1 MSQEK
6 NYKKLIWILILI
18 ILLIFLFIIYN
29 KFLSVDTKVT
39 PLEPEVDTESIQE
52 LEELEEKVEEAKD
65 EDEDDDEDEEV
76 KELEEK
82 VEDLE
87 EKVEDL
93 EDEAKEEE
101 KKEEL
106 EEKVE
111 DLEEKVED
119 LEEEKEEA
127 KEEEKEEAVAYEGEN
142 FINLISPNDGA
153 GFSTEPIEF
162 TGKVSPNTEKIVV
175 KATGGDPNCNEN
187 TDGACAKYINDTY
200 TLASFEL
207 GDDSF
212 IYRAKYEWDNL
223 TGGMNNYK
231 FTAHF
236 DDGSSKST
244 ELSIESYV
252 NAGAI
257 PSMITINSP
266 VDGKKFNLN
275 ELPIEF
281 TGSVS
286 KNTTK
291 IVVTAT
297 AENPTCISLLKTD
310 KDVVCTPYMNDVYTL
325 KDFKHG
331 DDSFIYRAKIEWGN
345 LIESP
350 KENHYIFTAHFDD
363 GSTESVSIGVNFFPY
378 F

>member
-6 NYKKLIWILILI
+6 NLKNLVWILIVI
-18 ILLIFLFIIYN
+18 ILLTVSFIVYD
-29 KFLSVDTKVT
+29 KVLSVDKDVT
-39 PLEPEVDTESIQE
+39 PVEPELDTEVI
-52 LEELEEKVEEAKD
+52 EELEEKVEEAKD
-65 EDEDDDEDEEV
+65 EDDDEV

-93 EDEAKEEE
+93 E
-101 KKEEL
+101 
-106 EEKVE
+106 
-111 DLEEKVED
+111 
-119 LEEEKEEA
+119 EEA

-162 TGKVSPNTEKIVV
+162 TGEVSPNTEKIVV
-175 KATGGDPNCNEN
+175 TATGGNPDCNADFEASYGG
-187 TDGACAKYINDTY
+187 TCAKYINDTY

-212 IYRAKYEWDNL
+212 IYRVKYEWDNL

-257 PSMITINSP
+257 PSMISVSSP
-266 VDGKKFNLN
+266 ADGSTFITASQENPDKVTQ
-275 ELPIEF
+275 LPIKF

-286 KNTTK
+286 INTTK

-297 AENPTCISLLKTD
+297 GGDINCDESSLDELNQPPFCIMYF
-310 KDVVCTPYMNDVYTL
+310 KDIYTL

-331 DDSFIYRAKIEWGN
+331 DESFIYRVDFKWDN
-345 LIESP
+345 LTMD
-350 KENHYIFTAHFDD
+350 KNTYTFTAHFDD
-363 GSTESVSIGVNFFPY
+363 GSTQSEQVTIY
-378 F
+378 IEIEQ

>member
-6 NYKKLIWILILI
+6 NLKNLVWILIVI
-18 ILLIFLFIIYN
+18 ILLTVSFIVYD
-29 KFLSVDTKVT
+29 KVLSVDKDVT
-39 PLEPEVDTESIQE
+39 PLEPELDTEVI
-52 LEELEEKVEEAKD
+52 EELEEKVEEAK
-65 EDEDDDEDEEV
+65 EDEDDEV
-76 KELEEK
+76 K
-82 VEDLE
+82 
-87 EKVEDL
+87 
-93 EDEAKEEE
+93 
-101 KKEEL
+101 EL

-257 PSMITINSP
+257 PSMISVSSP
-266 VDGKKFNLN
+266 ADGSSFDNTSS
-275 ELPIEF
+275 LPIEF
-281 TGSVS
+281 TGAVS

-297 AENPTCISLLKTD
+297 GGDPNCT
-310 KDVVCTPYMNDVYTL
+310 KDLDYLCGNIYMKDVYTL
-325 KDFKHG
+325 NNFAHG
-331 DDSFIYRAKIEWGN
+331 DESFVYRAKPEWGN
-345 LIESP
+345 LTTGDNS
-350 KENHYIFTAHFDD
+350 YTFTAHFDD
-363 GSTESVSIGVNFFPY
+363 GSTESTTRTINYYLPF
-378 F
+378 

>member
-1 MSQEK
+1 MSKEK
-6 NYKKLIWILILI
+6 NLKNLVWILIVI
-18 ILLIFLFIIYN
+18 ILLTVSFIVYD
-29 KFLSVDTKVT
+29 KVLSVDKDIT
-39 PLEPEVDTESIQE
+39 PLEPEVDTEVI
-52 LEELEEKVEEAKD
+52 EELEEKVEEAKD
-65 EDEDDDEDEEV
+65 DDDDDGDDDV

-82 VEDLE
+82 IEDLE

-93 EDEAKEEE
+93 EDEVEE
-101 KKEEL
+101 KKETIEDN
-106 EEKVE
+106 EESIN
-111 DLEEKVED
+111 
-119 LEEEKEEA
+119 
-127 KEEEKEEAVAYEGEN
+127 EEAVVYSGEN
-142 FINLISPNDGA
+142 FIKVISPNDGA
-153 GFSTEPIEF
+153 GFSTEPVEF
-162 TGKVSPNTEKIVV
+162 TGEVSPNTEKIVV
-175 KATGGDPNCNEN
+175 TATGGDPNCNEN

-200 TLASFEL
+200 TLANFEL

-236 DDGSSKST
+236 DDGTIKST
-244 ELSIESYV
+244 SINIESYV
-252 NAGAI
+252 STGAI
-257 PSMITINSP
+257 PSMITIDSP

-297 AENPTCISLLKTD
+297 ATNPKCVP
-310 KDVVCTPYMNDVYTL
+310 DVVCTASINDVYTL

-331 DDSFIYRAKIEWGN
+331 DTSFIYRAKTEWGN

-350 KENHYIFTAHFDD
+350 EENHYTFTAHFDD

-378 F
+378 L